1 MEKLKY
7 DSLYKFIVS
16 IGIVIII
23 LPFIFI
29 FSLLNN
35 NDIILVKENDINQLT
50 NTAKDIILLEQN
62 YKYIILSNP
71 IIFTVIVLIFFIV
84 GFLIVWYGIIQWK
97 DKV

>member
-29 FSLLNN
+29 FSLLN
-35 NDIILVKENDINQLT
+35 T
-50 NTAKDIILLEQN
+50 KDIILLEQN

-84 GFLIVWYGIIQWK
+84 GFFNSMVWYYSMER
-97 DKV
+97 